1 MNNPIEQLQ
10 TELALLRK
18 ALANETARLDHLG
31 QVHADKLSMPGCV
44 VLDVVLIG
52 DTLREGIDNSIKDG
66 TAA

>member
-18 ALANETARLDHLG
+18 ALANETARLDHLEM
-31 QVHADKLSMPGCV
+31 VHADKLSMPGCV